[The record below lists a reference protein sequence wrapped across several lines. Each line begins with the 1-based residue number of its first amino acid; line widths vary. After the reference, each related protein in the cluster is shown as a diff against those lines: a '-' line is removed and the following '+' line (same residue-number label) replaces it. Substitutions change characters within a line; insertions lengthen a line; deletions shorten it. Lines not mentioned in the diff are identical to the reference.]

1 MRTLSISFRYSAAAP
16 KPVKPQDSTGGVSA
30 RFLCAPSANTQAQID
45 AAAARDADLAR
56 RVALADLNQL
66 QGVRISELQALV
78 DGFITADR
86 QFLQLPGGIIHLST
100 SHLLGAYCMSQVW
113 RLGNEDSF
121 TSTRAPKAYIIPL
134 PQYGIRTIFYV
145 GCSESLKFYVA

>member
-1 MRTLSISFRYSAAAP
+1 MLSFSFRYSASAP
-16 KPVKPQDSTGGVSA
+16 KPVQSQGSTGGFSA
-30 RFLCAPSANTQAQID
+30 RFPPTPNANTQALID
-45 AAAARDADLAR
+45 AAAARDAELAR
-56 RVALADLNQL
+56 RVALADQT
-66 QGVRISELQALV
+66 QQHSARMTELMALV
-78 DGFITADR
+78 DNFITADR

-134 PQYGIRTIFYV
+134 PKYGIRTISYG
-145 GCSESLKFYVA
+145 GCSESKFYVA